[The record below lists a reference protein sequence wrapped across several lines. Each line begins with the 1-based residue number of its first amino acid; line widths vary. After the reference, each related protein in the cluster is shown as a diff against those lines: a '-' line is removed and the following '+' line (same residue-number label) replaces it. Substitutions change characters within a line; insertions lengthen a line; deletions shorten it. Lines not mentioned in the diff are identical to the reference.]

1 MEPRRDLDW
10 SQIFTS
16 TFTWAVRIVGLAI
29 AFNEAFLVGMREPA
43 AFGLAAFMLAG
54 AQGIDE
60 LAGAWRR
67 RP

>member
-1 MEPRRDLDW
+1 MEPRRDLVW
-10 SQIFTS
+10 GQVLTS
-16 TFTWAVRIVGLAI
+16 VFTWAVRLIGLAI

-60 LAGAWRR
+60 LAGAWRK